1 MARMLIID
9 TSCKYMV
16 VGIASNEKIIYSTQI
31 ECFQRQSEIAMDEV
45 YKALEITKTDPK
57 KIDKVIV
64 TVGPGSYT
72 GIRIALTIAKVY
84 CSTLKIPLVGVSTLR
99 AMAGCRGKKIA
110 LMDARS
116 NRAYIGIYDGGDKVV
131 EDTVLPLE
139 EIKALLESYKGY
151 KLVGDTHLLGI
162 DSNEIDFVKNLY
174 EIGKN
179 EDGVVDCGNVNPIY
193 LKDR

>member
-1 MARMLIID
+1 MARMLILD

-84 CSTLKIPLVGVSTLR
+84 CSTLNIPLVGVSTLR
-99 AMAGCRGKKIA
+99 AMSGCRGKKIA

-131 EDTVLPLE
+131 EDAVLPLE

-151 KLVGDTHLLGI
+151 KVVGDSHLLGI
-162 DSNEIDFVKNLY
+162 ESNEIDFVKNLY

-193 LKDR
+193 LKDK

>member
-1 MARMLIID
+1 MARMLILD

-16 VGIASNEKIIYSTQI
+16 VGIASNEKIIYSTQV

-84 CSTLKIPLVGVSTLR
+84 CSTLNIPLVGVSTLR
-99 AMAGCRGKKIA
+99 AMSGCRGKKIA

-131 EDTVLPLE
+131 EDAVLPLE
-139 EIKALLESYKGY
+139 EIKVLLENYKGY
-151 KLVGDTHLLGI
+151 KVIGDSHLVGI
-162 DSNEIDFVKNLY
+162 ESNEIDFVKNLY

-193 LKDR
+193 LKDK